1 MVCTP
6 QRGAPLAAREQE
18 TAAAPAPAFFGWR
31 GDSRRLTVAAMAD
44 PLPPPLHDY
53 PAVRQFLFS
62 LKHHGAKFGI
72 DRMRLLSER
81 LGHPERSY
89 PVVHVAGTNG
99 KGSVSAMLE
108 SILRGAGYRT
118 GLYTSP
124 HLVRQGERVQVDRR
138 ILAEDE
144 VVRYTQELQPIAAEL
159 GARDPDDYPSFFE
172 FMTAMAFLRFQR
184 EHVAIGI
191 IETGLGGRLDATN
204 VVEPEVAIITS
215 IGHDHMEI
223 LGDTLEKIA
232 AEKAGIIKP
241 GRPVVLGRL
250 PPEAEG
256 VIREFAAAR
265 RAPVHTVVEAFGE
278 RLEDYPSTR
287 LEGSYQRI
295 NAATAAVAARLLR
308 PKFDLSD
315 VAITRGLAAVD
326 WPGRWQH
333 FALED
338 REIIFDASHNPE
350 GAACL
355 EENLAR
361 LVHASGGRRPDIVLG
376 VLGVPRAQAIVP
388 VAARYARSLSFIVVP
403 HQPRTCSHDELVA
416 CVPGDFTG
424 EVRRT
429 TVDALFPARR
439 TCALG
444 AAGDTIVVT
453 GSIYLLGEV
462 MDRLMHDVPVGQ
474 GTLHD

>member
-1 MVCTP
+1 MVDAS
-6 QRGAPLAAREQE
+6 Q
-18 TAAAPAPAFFGWR
+18 PA
-31 GDSRRLTVAAMAD
+31 
-44 PLPPPLHDY
+44 LHDY
-53 PAVRQFLFS
+53 TAVRQYLYS

-81 LGHPERSY
+81 LGHPERAY
-89 PVVHVAGTNG
+89 PVIHVAGTNG

-138 ILAEDE
+138 ILAEDD
-144 VVRYTQELQPIAAEL
+144 VVRFTQELQPIAAEL
-159 GARDPDDYPSFFE
+159 GARDPDDHPSFFE

-184 EHVAIGI
+184 EAVDIAI

-204 VVEPEVAIITS
+204 VVDPEIAVITS

-223 LGDTLEKIA
+223 LGDSLEKIA
-232 AEKAGIIKP
+232 TEKAGIIKR
-241 GRPVVLGRL
+241 GKPVVIGRL
-250 PPEAEG
+250 PAEAEA
-256 VIREFAAAR
+256 VIRRVATEQDAA
-265 RAPVHTVVEAFGE
+265 VHAVAEVFGE
-278 RLEDYPSTR
+278 HLSDYPVTR
-287 LEGSYQRI
+287 LEGNYQRL
-295 NAATAAVAARLLR
+295 NAATATLVARLLR
-308 PKFDLSD
+308 RRFALSD
-315 VAITRGLAAVD
+315 TAIAQGLATVD

-333 FALED
+333 FPLGD

-350 GAACL
+350 GAECL

-361 LVHASGGRRPDIVLG
+361 LVHAAGGRRPDIVLG
-376 VLGVPRAQAIVP
+376 VLGEPRARAIVP
-388 VAARYARSLSFIVVP
+388 VAARYGRSLNFVVVP
-403 HQPRTCSHDELVA
+403 HQPRACSLDELVA
-416 CVPGDFTG
+416 CVPRDFSG

-429 TVDALFPARR
+429 SVDALFPARQQC
-439 TCALG
+439 TLG
-444 AAGDTIVVT
+444 GPGETVVVT

-462 MDRLMHDVPVGQ
+462 MDRLLHDVPVGQ

>member
-1 MVCTP
+1 MGDP
-6 QRGAPLAAREQE
+6 SP
-18 TAAAPAPAFFGWR
+18 PA
-31 GDSRRLTVAAMAD
+31 
-44 PLPPPLHDY
+44 LHDY
-53 PAVRQFLFS
+53 PSVRHYLYS

-81 LGHPERSY
+81 LGHPERTY

-144 VVRYTQELQPIAAEL
+144 VVRFTQELQPIAAAL
-159 GARDPDDYPSFFE
+159 GARDPDDHPSFFE

-184 EHVAIGI
+184 ERVDVAV

-204 VVEPEVAIITS
+204 VVEPELSVITS
-215 IGHDHMEI
+215 IGHDHMEF
-223 LGDTLEKIA
+223 LGDTLELIA

-241 GRPVVLGRL
+241 GRPVVIGRL
-250 PPEAEG
+250 PREAEA
-256 VIREFAAAR
+256 VIRRIAHERGSA
-265 RAPVHTVVEAFGE
+265 VHAVAEQFGE
-278 RLEDYPSTR
+278 SLDRYPVTR

-295 NAATAAVAARLLR
+295 NAATATLAARLLR
-308 PKFDLSD
+308 ARFAISD
-315 VAITRGLAAVD
+315 EAITRGLASVD

-350 GAACL
+350 GAECL

-361 LVHASGGRRPDIVLG
+361 LVHATGGRRPHVVLG

-388 VAARYARSLSFIVVP
+388 VAARYARSLNFIVVP
-403 HQPRTCSHDELVA
+403 HQPRACTHDELVA
-416 CVPGDFTG
+416 CVPRDYTG
-424 EVRRT
+424 EVRCT

-444 AAGDTIVVT
+444 DPGETVVVT

-462 MDRLMHDVPVGQ
+462 MDRLLHDVPVGQ

>member
-1 MVCTP
+1 
-6 QRGAPLAAREQE
+6 
-18 TAAAPAPAFFGWR
+18 
-31 GDSRRLTVAAMAD
+31 MAD
-44 PLPPPLHDY
+44 AASPALHDY
-53 PAVRQFLFS
+53 PSVRHYLYS

-108 SILRGAGYRT
+108 SIVRGAGYRT

-138 ILAEDE
+138 ILSEDE
-144 VVRYTQELQPIAAEL
+144 VVRYTQELQPIAAQL
-159 GARDPDDYPSFFE
+159 GARDPEDHPSFFE
-172 FMTAMAFLRFQR
+172 FMTAMAFLRFQSER
-184 EHVAIGI
+184 VDLAV

-204 VVEPEVAIITS
+204 VVLPEVSVITS
-215 IGHDHMEI
+215 IGYDHMEF
-223 LGDTLEKIA
+223 LGNTLESIA
-232 AEKAGIIKP
+232 TEKAGIIKH

-250 PPEAEG
+250 PSEAEA
-256 VIREFAAAR
+256 VIRRVAIGCD
-265 RAPVHTVVEAFGE
+265 APVITVAEVFGE
-278 RLEDYPSTR
+278 SLAHYPETR

-295 NAATAAVAARLLR
+295 NAATATIVARLLR
-308 PKFDLSD
+308 PRFEISD
-315 VAITRGLAAVD
+315 EAIARGLASVD

-333 FALED
+333 FALQD

-350 GAACL
+350 GAECL

-361 LVHASGGRRPDIVLG
+361 LVHGSGGRRPDIVLG
-376 VLGVPRAQAIVP
+376 VLGAARAQAIVP
-388 VAARYARSLSFIVVP
+388 VAARYARSLNFIVVP
-403 HQPRTCSHDELVA
+403 HQPRACSHDELVA
-416 CVPGDFTG
+416 CVPGDYTG
-424 EVRRT
+424 EVRRAT
-429 TVDALFPARR
+429 IEALFPARR
-439 TCALG
+439 TCVLG
-444 AAGDTIVVT
+444 GPGETVVVT

-462 MDRLMHDVPVGQ
+462 MDRLLNDVPVGQ

>member
-1 MVCTP
+1 
-6 QRGAPLAAREQE
+6 
-18 TAAAPAPAFFGWR
+18 
-31 GDSRRLTVAAMAD
+31 MAD
-44 PLPPPLHDY
+44 PLSPPLHDY
-53 PAVRQFLFS
+53 PAVRQFLYS

-72 DRMRLLSER
+72 DRMRLLAER

-89 PVVHVAGTNG
+89 PVVHIAGTNG
-99 KGSVSAMLE
+99 KGSVSAMLDA
-108 SILRGAGYRT
+108 ILRAAGHRT

-138 ILAEDE
+138 ILTEDE
-144 VVRYTQELQPIAAEL
+144 VVRYTQELQPIAAAL
-159 GARDPDDYPSFFE
+159 GAHDPDDYPSFFE
-172 FMTAMAFLRFQR
+172 FMTAMAFLHFQR
-184 EHVAIGI
+184 ERVDIGI

-204 VVEPEVAIITS
+204 VVQPELAVITS

-250 PPEAEG
+250 PREAEQ
-256 VIREFAAAR
+256 VIRAVAAERA
-265 RAPVHTVVEAFGE
+265 APVASVVEHFGE
-278 RLEDYPSTR
+278 ALAGYPETR

-295 NAATAAVAARLLR
+295 NAATATLAARLLR
-308 PKFDLSD
+308 PRFEIADAA
-315 VAITRGLAAVD
+315 VARGLAAVD

-333 FALED
+333 FALGD

-350 GAACL
+350 GAECL

-388 VAARYARSLSFIVVP
+388 VAARYARSLSFVVVP
-403 HQPRTCSHDELVA
+403 HQPRACSHEELAA
-416 CVPGDFTG
+416 CVPGDYTG

-439 TCALG
+439 RCALG
-444 AAGDTIVVT
+444 GPGETVVVT

-462 MDRLMHDVPVGQ
+462 MDRLLHDVPVGQ
-474 GTLHD
+474 GILHD

>member
-1 MVCTP
+1 
-6 QRGAPLAAREQE
+6 
-18 TAAAPAPAFFGWR
+18 
-31 GDSRRLTVAAMAD
+31 MAD
-44 PLPPPLHDY
+44 AVSPALHDY
-53 PAVRQFLFS
+53 PSVRHYLYS

-72 DRMRLLSER
+72 DRMRLLSEQ

-138 ILAEDE
+138 ILTEDE
-144 VVRYTQELQPIAAEL
+144 VVRYTRELQPVAARL
-159 GARDPDDYPSFFE
+159 GARDPDDHPSFFE
-172 FMTAMAFLRFQR
+172 FMTAMAFLRFR
-184 EHVAIGI
+184 SERVDMAV

-204 VVEPEVAIITS
+204 VVEPEVSVITS
-215 IGHDHMEI
+215 IGFDHMEF
-223 LGDTLEKIA
+223 LGNTLESIA
-232 AEKAGIIKP
+232 GEKAGIIKP
-241 GRPVVLGRL
+241 GKPVVIGRL
-250 PPEAEG
+250 PREAEA
-256 VIREFAAAR
+256 VIREIAAAR
-265 RAPVHTVVEAFGE
+265 GAPVHAVAEVFGE
-278 RLEDYPSTR
+278 SIAAYPSPR

-295 NAATAAVAARLLR
+295 NAATATLVARLLR
-308 PKFDLSD
+308 PRFPISD
-315 VAITRGLAAVD
+315 EAIRRGLATVD

-361 LVHASGGRRPDIVLG
+361 LVHSSGGCRPDIVLG

-388 VAARYARSLSFIVVP
+388 VAARYARSLNFVAVP
-403 HQPRTCSHDELVA
+403 HQPRACSHDELVA
-416 CVPGDFTG
+416 CVPSDYTG
-424 EVRRT
+424 EVRRASIET
-429 TVDALFPARR
+429 LFPARR
-439 TCALG
+439 VCVLG
-444 AAGDTIVVT
+444 GPGETVVVT

-462 MDRLMHDVPVGQ
+462 MDRLLNDVPVGQ

>member
-1 MVCTP
+1 MLDP
-6 QRGAPLAAREQE
+6 S
-18 TAAAPAPAFFGWR
+18 APA
-31 GDSRRLTVAAMAD
+31 
-44 PLPPPLHDY
+44 LHDY
-53 PAVRQFLFS
+53 PSVRQYLYG

-72 DRMRLLSER
+72 DRMRLLSEC

-138 ILAEDE
+138 ILSEDD
-144 VVRYTQELQPIAAEL
+144 VVRFTQELQPIAARL
-159 GARDPDDYPSFFE
+159 GARDPDDHPSFFE

-184 EHVAIGI
+184 EHVDVAV

-204 VVEPEVAIITS
+204 VVDPQIAVITS

-223 LGDTLEKIA
+223 LGDTLEQIA

-241 GRPVVLGRL
+241 GKPVVLGRL
-250 PPEAEG
+250 PPEAEA
-256 VIREFAAAR
+256 VIRAVAAR
-265 RAPVHTVVEAFGE
+265 RDAPVHGVAEVFGDD
-278 RLEDYPSTR
+278 LAAYPTPR

-295 NAATAAVAARLLR
+295 NAATATLVARLLR
-308 PKFDLSD
+308 PRFTLPEE
-315 VAITRGLAAVD
+315 AITRGLASVD

-333 FALED
+333 FALGD
-338 REIIFDASHNPE
+338 RELIFDASHNPE
-350 GAACL
+350 GAECL

-361 LVHASGGRRPDIVLG
+361 LVHGLRGRRPDIVLG
-376 VLGVPRAQAIVP
+376 VLGLPRARAIVP
-388 VAARYARSLSFIVVP
+388 VAARYARSLNFVVVP
-403 HQPRTCSHDELVA
+403 HQPRACSLDELVS

-429 TVDALFPARR
+429 TVDALFPGRSA
-439 TCALG
+439 CALG
-444 AAGDTIVVT
+444 GAGDTVVVT

-462 MDRLMHDVPVGQ
+462 MDRLLHDVPVGQ
-474 GTLHD
+474 GILHD